1 VSAIVANLQ
10 AVETPW
16 KNQLTAL
23 QAQDTA
29 LTGIGKDLSSL
40 STALNALNDFE
51 GVFSEKEGSSS
62 DTSVLALTSA
72 SAAAVAGSH
81 TVVVGQLAETYSYA
95 SGVVAASDTL
105 SGKLSIGGQTITIS
119 DGTATDGNGNTIPQ
133 NNTLATLASYINDGD
148 YGVQANV
155 VTGSTGQQLSL
166 VSDTSGAAG
175 AVTIDSSQL
184 EDATASTAVS
194 IGQVQQ
200 GQDAQ
205 VTVDGISTTSSSNTV
220 TDAIPG
226 VTMQLLSAPTSGE
239 QVQVEITNNN
249 SDVESAVSTFVSVY
263 NTVIGDINTQE
274 GSDSSGNP
282 EPLYGNSAVA
292 TLQEQLQEGLIF
304 AQSSGAITS
313 LSQLGITANQDGTI
327 TLDGSTLDS
336 ALNSNFQ
343 DAMNFFQANTSYTS
357 FGANFTTTL
366 NNLGNTGP
374 TGAVY
379 LGAAAEFDRRDGTE
393 YQHYERKQKH
403 QRAADAADDG
413 AERSELH
420 ARGNSGG
427 AAVGERAVQRDHWI
441 RREPGRIAGKTAEE
455 YELSAAGSGRHE
467 PGGTDCRSVRR
478 DGSLSVSGDRG
489 DRKPEHAGS
498 PDCGGEGAGHPDAPA
513 VAAAHGCW
521 GKFGK
526 GAGRVLRGGVCIV
539 PGGIAAGVSGPV
551 PGSNRLHPR
560 CAGRVECGSPRSG
573 GAADAGRCGWASG
586 GDDDVSAGAG
596 AVGRAGAGELK
607 LDCVAAF
614 SG

>member
-1 VSAIVANLQ
+1 MGSVGIAFGSPTSGQGFDVSTTVSAIVANLQ

-29 LTGIGKDLSSL
+29 LTSIGKDLSSL

-95 SGVVAASDTL
+95 SGVVGANDTL
-105 SGKLSIGGQTITIS
+105 SGSLLIGGQKVTIS
-119 DGTATDGNGNTIPQ
+119 DGTATDSNGNKIPA
-133 NNTLATLASYINDGD
+133 NNTLATLATYINDGD

-155 VTGSTGQQLSL
+155 VSGSTGEQLSL

-184 EDATASTAVS
+184 QDGTGGTAVS
-194 IGQVQQ
+194 IGQVQK

-205 VTVDGISTTSSSNTV
+205 VTVDGISTTSASNTV

-226 VTMQLLSAPTSGE
+226 VTMQLLSAPASGE

-249 SDVESAVSTFVSVY
+249 SDVESAVNTLVTAY
-263 NTVIGDINTQE
+263 NTVIGDIQTQE

-292 TLQEQLQEGLIF
+292 TMQEQLQEGLIF

-336 ALNSNFQ
+336 MLNSNFQ
-343 DAMNFFQANTSYTS
+343 DAMNFFQASTSYTS
-357 FGANFTTTL
+357 FGANFTTML

-379 LGAAAEFDRRDGTE
+379 LALQQNSTEETGLNTNITNENKSISAQQTQLTTELNAANYTLQEIPE
-393 YQHYERKQKH
+393 
-403 QRAADAADDG
+403 
-413 AERSELH
+413 ELQSV
-420 ARGNSGG
+420 N
-427 AAVGERAVQRDHWI
+427 
-441 RREPGRIAGKTAEE
+441 
-455 YELSAAGSGRHE
+455 ELYSAITGYDE
-467 PGGTDCRSVRR
+467 NPGG
-478 DGSLSVSGDRG
+478 
-489 DRKPEHAGS
+489 
-498 PDCGGEGAGHPDAPA
+498 
-513 VAAAHGCW
+513 
-521 GKFGK
+521 
-526 GAGRVLRGGVCIV
+526 
-539 PGGIAAGVSGPV
+539 
-551 PGSNRLHPR
+551 
-560 CAGRVECGSPRSG
+560 
-573 GAADAGRCGWASG
+573 
-586 GDDDVSAGAG
+586 
-596 AVGRAGAGELK
+596 
-607 LDCVAAF
+607 
-614 SG
+614 